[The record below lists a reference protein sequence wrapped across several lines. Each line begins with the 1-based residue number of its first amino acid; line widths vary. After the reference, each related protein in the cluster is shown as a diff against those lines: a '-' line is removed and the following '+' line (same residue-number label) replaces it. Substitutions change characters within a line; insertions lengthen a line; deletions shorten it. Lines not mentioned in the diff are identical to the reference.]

1 MESKGK
7 ELKGVKSDI
16 NTLTFN
22 YLHEASKS
30 YYRSELDKLKSDS
43 VFTNLIQITDS
54 EGNKTKC
61 LSLNV
66 ECIDEVLYYLQVLRE
81 ELVRDK

>member
-1 MESKGK
+1 MESIGKG
-7 ELKGVKSDI
+7 LKGVKGDI
-16 NTLTFN
+16 G
-22 YLHEASKS
+22 ASGS

-66 ECIDEVLYYLQVLRE
+66 ECIDEVLYYLQVLRG
-81 ELVRDK
+81 ELVRDKQ